1 MNNISKK
8 LFLLSLLI
16 SIIFSINTVEGQI
29 NRSKLRNNFS
39 KSGKSVAVIRHGITT
54 QLSYDYNTTP
64 FIGIGYNASQYF
76 GIGNRFMQQSI
87 TYQLGLQ
94 IKKLGNP
101 YQSAFIHN
109 LTASFHCTYIG
120 TADLSPFLYGLTI
133 HFATA
138 KDTNV
143 YEDPHDANTKKG
155 EFMSNIYLRPEIGF
169 TFPIKYSAKTQ
180 ERKPFTFSITYG
192 YNIGLFMRR
201 MELAKDEMELA
212 KDEMERL
219 KNEGIEVDYPWTAKN
234 HHILTLRF
242 NFNFVHYREFQ

>member
-1 MNNISKK
+1 MHVKYIYMNNISKK
-8 LFLLSLLI
+8 LFFLPILF
-16 SIIFSINTVEGQI
+16 SIIFSINTVEGQM
-29 NRSKLRNNFS
+29 NRSKLKNNFS

-54 QLSYDYNTTP
+54 QLTYDYRTTP
-64 FIGIGYNASQYF
+64 FLGIGYNASQYF

-87 TYQLGLQ
+87 TYQLGFQL
-94 IKKLGNP
+94 KKLGDP

-120 TADLSPFLYGLTI
+120 TTDLSPFIYGLTI

-143 YEDPHDANTKKG
+143 YEDPSDANTKKG
-155 EFMSNIYLRPEIGF
+155 EYMSNIYLRPEIGL
-169 TFPIKYSAKTQ
+169 TFPFKYSTKTQ
-180 ERKPFTFSITYG
+180 EKKPFTFSITYG
-192 YNIGLFMRR
+192 YNIRLFMKRN
-201 MELAKDEMELA
+201 ELNKLEEY
-212 KDEMERL
+212 E
-219 KNEGIEVDYPWTAKN
+219 NEGIKVDYPWTAKN